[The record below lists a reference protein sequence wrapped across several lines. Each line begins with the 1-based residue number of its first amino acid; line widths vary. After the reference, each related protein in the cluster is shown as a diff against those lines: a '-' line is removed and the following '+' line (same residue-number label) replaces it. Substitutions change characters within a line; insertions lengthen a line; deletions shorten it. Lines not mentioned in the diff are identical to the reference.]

1 MDSIHSTHNPRFS
14 HWPSK
19 EVGAEVGPCFPFF
32 KSLAE
37 DSKSLSLEP
46 VGPWGSHIAGQ
57 SHFLGVWAL
66 RSGYIYITVHR
77 CSQLMIV
84 KIPLLYPF
92 TQPYPVGAVTELT
105 PPASRP
111 MAQGAPWWTMSWTP
125 GPAPRYLTAPRLW
138 TQLDVLP
145 NNCDKR
151 NGPQQSPVLEGLWRP
166 PNGRSRYGF

>member
-1 MDSIHSTHNPRFS
+1 
-14 HWPSK
+14 
-19 EVGAEVGPCFPFF
+19 
-32 KSLAE
+32 
-37 DSKSLSLEP
+37 
-46 VGPWGSHIAGQ
+46 
-57 SHFLGVWAL
+57 
-66 RSGYIYITVHR
+66 
-77 CSQLMIV
+77 MIV

-92 TQPYPVGAVTELT
+92 TQPYPVGVVTELT

-166 PNGRSRYGF
+166 PNGRSRYGFLAFEFAKIEGETALCTGDSVIHLKPNWLPWAHSSATMSQIRRIWSWNQWLSGACFCWMWGCRTW